1 MSSLGETLVSVFV
14 QTFCDYSIYIIHL
27 MSVPC
32 LSNLSVPLQWKFKLV
47 IPSIASLSEKD
58 SLCFELIRM
67 LIRSWSLT
75 EILIEGLFQGGTVRP
90 DCVVKGQS
98 PWKLSLFLVSKL
110 THLIFCDWLG
120 HKFFAFED
128 WV

>member
-1 MSSLGETLVSVFV
+1 
-14 QTFCDYSIYIIHL
+14 

-58 SLCFELIRM
+58 SLCFEVIRM

-98 PWKLSLFLVSKL
+98 PLKLSLFLVSKL
-110 THLIFCDWLG
+110 THLIFCD
-120 HKFFAFED
+120 
-128 WV
+128 